1 MSTPPHPLPR
11 FIPTLTEVVRP
22 PGAVVAPSPAA
33 PTEEAILA
41 CVMHRMEAL
50 MAERFAQEW
59 GFLGDSALSVHLK
72 ALQDQ
77 LRQELQAAARQMVSE
92 EITRHAELYKF
103 KS

>member
-22 PGAVVAPSPAA
+22 PCAHIAPSPAA
-33 PTEEAILA
+33 PTEEAIVA
-41 CVMHRMEAL
+41 SVMHQIDAL
-50 MAERFAQEW
+50 MAERFNQAW

-72 ALQDQ
+72 AVQDQ
-77 LRQELQAAARQMVSE
+77 LRQELQAAAKQMISE
-92 EITRHAELYKF
+92 EIAKLDELYKR